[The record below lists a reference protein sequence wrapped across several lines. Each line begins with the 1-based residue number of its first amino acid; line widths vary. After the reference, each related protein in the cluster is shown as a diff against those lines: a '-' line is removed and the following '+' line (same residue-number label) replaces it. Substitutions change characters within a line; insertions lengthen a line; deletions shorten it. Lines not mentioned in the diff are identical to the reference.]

1 MPFERMR
8 APSVQTVAHDLQT
21 MNIKSILTKTLALG
35 LIAGSLAVANVSA
48 AEEAFDVRPVPVR
61 TPPPQFPSD
70 MQRQGISGV
79 VAVRVIIDESGSVA
93 DCSVSKSSHA
103 EFEQAAISAVKK
115 WKFKPASKDGV
126 AVKASV
132 VIPINFTVET

>member
-1 MPFERMR
+1 
-8 APSVQTVAHDLQT
+8 
-21 MNIKSILTKTLALG
+21 MNIKSLFTKTLALS
-35 LIAGSLAVANVSA
+35 LIAGSLAIANVSA
-48 AEEAFDVRPVPVR
+48 AEEAAFDVRPVPVK

-79 VAVRVIIDESGSVA
+79 VAVRVVIDETGAVSE
-93 DCSVSKSSHA
+93 CSVSKSSHT
-103 EFEQAAISAVKK
+103 EFEQAAVSAVKN

-132 VIPINFTVET
+132 VIPIKFTQET

>member
-1 MPFERMR
+1 
-8 APSVQTVAHDLQT
+8 
-21 MNIKSILTKTLALG
+21 MNIKTILTKTLALG
-35 LIAGSLAVANVSA
+35 LIAGSLAVASVSA

-93 DCSVSKSSHA
+93 DASVSKSSHT
-103 EFEQAAISAVKK
+103 EFEQAALAAVKK